1 MSRNLSAV
9 ILALGLVASGFA
21 VQAATPAAP
30 TSATLNLLGP
40 NVGVEGYDPVSYW
53 PEGGGKPK
61 QGTIKLTYDFGGVSY
76 RFANEKNLETFKTD
90 PNRFLPQYGG
100 YCAWAIGAINQRVDV
115 NPNHFVIRDGKLYL
129 FFSDA
134 NITTRDMWKKD
145 TVALIEKGDVA
156 YAKLLAQ

>member
-9 ILALGLVASGFA
+9 IVALGLVATGIA
-21 VQAATPAAP
+21 VQASTPAAP
-30 TSATLNLLGP
+30 SAATLNLLGP

-61 QGTIKLTYDFGGVSY
+61 QGTIKLTFDFGGVSY
-76 RFANEKNLETFKTD
+76 RFANEKNLETFKAD

-115 NPNHFVIRDGKLYL
+115 NPNHYVIRDGKLYL

-145 TVALIEKGDVA
+145 TVALIEKGDAA